1 MKTPPS
7 LTDLVATAGAELTPT
22 DRRIAEAVLAEPTLL
37 AFGTVSDLADR
48 VGTSRPSVVRFAH
61 KLGFQGYTELQSQVQ
76 TEVSRRLVRPSER
89 IRGDEKT
96 DTSARQAI
104 DNSIDSVFEVVQG
117 QDVARLVQPIVEANH
132 VWVLS
137 GETSRAGAIA
147 FNSGLS
153 MIRPNV
159 HMLDDHSIGNE
170 LSNAGPGD
178 TVVVF
183 DFYRYRR
190 MVVTTTRLLAQSGVR
205 VVAITDGPLS
215 PLVELTDCWCEISVP
230 AIGPFDSSIPVVAIS
245 ELLVSKIA
253 RELKDRATERIDR
266 IESLWESTEIFFQ

>member
-7 LTDLVATAGAELTPT
+7 LTDLVATTGADLTPT

-37 AFGTVSDLADR
+37 AFGTVSQLADR

-61 KLGFQGYTELQSQVQ
+61 KLGFQGYTQLQSQMR

-89 IRGDEKT
+89 IRGDLKT
-96 DTSARQAI
+96 DTSARRAI
-104 DNSIDSVFEVVQG
+104 NNALDLVFDVVQG
-117 QDVARLVQPIVEANH
+117 QNLTRLVQPIVEANQ

-147 FNSGLS
+147 FYSGLS
-153 MIRPNV
+153 MVRPNV
-159 HMLDDHSIGNE
+159 HLLDDRSIGNE

-178 TVVVF
+178 TAVVF

-190 MVVTTTRLLAQSGVR
+190 LVVNTTRLLAQSGVR

-230 AIGPFDSSIPVVAIS
+230 AIGPFDSSVPVVAIS

-253 RELKDRATERIDR
+253 RELKDKATRRIDR

>member
-1 MKTPPS
+1 MKSTPS
-7 LTDLVATAGAELTPT
+7 LSDLVATAGAELTPT

-61 KLGFQGYTELQSQVQ
+61 KLGFQGYSELQSQVQ
-76 TEVSRRLVRPSER
+76 TEVSRQLVRPSER
-89 IRGDEKT
+89 IRSDETT
-96 DTSARQAI
+96 DSSARQAI
-104 DNSIDSVFEVVQG
+104 NKAIDSVFDVVQS
-117 QDVARLVQPIVEANH
+117 QDVTHLIQPIVQANH

-147 FNSGLS
+147 FQSGLS

-159 HMLDDHSIGNE
+159 HLLDDRSIGND

-178 TVVVF
+178 AVVVF

-190 MVVTTTRLLAQSGVR
+190 LVVTTTRLLAESGVK

-215 PLVELTDCWCEISVP
+215 PLVELTDTWCEISVP
-230 AIGPFDSSIPVVAIS
+230 AIGPFDSSVPAVAIA

-253 RELKDRATERIDR
+253 RELKDKATERIDR

>member
-1 MKTPPS
+1 MKSTPS
-7 LTDLVATAGAELTPT
+7 LSDLVATAGAELTPT

-61 KLGFQGYTELQSQVQ
+61 KLGFQGYSELQSQVQ
-76 TEVSRRLVRPSER
+76 TEVSRQLVRPSER
-89 IRGDEKT
+89 IRSDQTT
-96 DTSARQAI
+96 DSSARLAI
-104 DNSIDSVFEVVQG
+104 NKAIDSVFDVVQG
-117 QDVARLVQPIVEANH
+117 RDVAHLIQPIVQANH

-147 FNSGLS
+147 FQSGLS

-159 HMLDDHSIGNE
+159 HLLDDRSIGND

-178 TVVVF
+178 AVVVF

-190 MVVTTTRLLAQSGVR
+190 LVVTTTRLLAESGVK

-215 PLVELTDCWCEISVP
+215 PLVELTDTWCEISVP
-230 AIGPFDSSIPVVAIS
+230 AIGPFDSSVPAVAIA

-253 RELKDRATERIDR
+253 RELKDKATERIDR

>member
-1 MKTPPS
+1 MKSTPS
-7 LTDLVATAGAELTPT
+7 LSDLVATAGAELTPT

-61 KLGFQGYTELQSQVQ
+61 KLGFQGYSELQSQVQ
-76 TEVSRRLVRPSER
+76 TEVSRQLVRPSER
-89 IRGDEKT
+89 IRSDETT
-96 DTSARQAI
+96 DSSARLAI
-104 DNSIDSVFEVVQG
+104 NKAIDSVFDVVQG
-117 QDVARLVQPIVEANH
+117 RDVAHLIQPIVQANH

-147 FNSGLS
+147 FQSGLS

-159 HMLDDHSIGNE
+159 HLLDDRSIGND

-178 TVVVF
+178 AVVVF

-190 MVVTTTRLLAQSGVR
+190 LVVTTTRLLAESGVK

-215 PLVELTDCWCEISVP
+215 PLVELTDTWCEISVP
-230 AIGPFDSSIPVVAIS
+230 AIGPFDSSVPAVAIA

-253 RELKDRATERIDR
+253 RELKDKATERIDR

>member
-1 MKTPPS
+1 MKSSPS
-7 LTDLVATAGAELTPT
+7 LSDLVATAGSELTPT

-37 AFGTVSDLADR
+37 AFGTVSDLAGR

-61 KLGFQGYTELQSQVQ
+61 KLGFQGYTELQSLAQ

-89 IRGDEKT
+89 IRSDEKT
-96 DTSARQAI
+96 DSSAHQAI
-104 DNSIDSVFEVVQG
+104 NKAIDSVFDVVQS
-117 QDVARLVQPIVEANH
+117 QDVTHLIQPIVQANH

-147 FNSGLS
+147 FHSGLS

-159 HMLDDHSIGNE
+159 HLLDDRSIGNE

-178 TVVVF
+178 AVVVF
-183 DFYRYRR
+183 DFFRYRR
-190 MVVTTTRLLAQSGVR
+190 LVVTTTRLLAESGVK

-215 PLVELTDCWCEISVP
+215 PLVELTDTWCEISVP
-230 AIGPFDSSIPVVAIS
+230 AIGPFDSSVPAVAIA

-253 RELKDRATERIDR
+253 RELKDKATERIDR
-266 IESLWESTEIFFQ
+266 IESLWKSTEIFYQ

>member
-1 MKTPPS
+1 MKKTPS
-7 LTDLVATAGAELTPT
+7 LTDLVAAAGGELTPT

-61 KLGFQGYTELQSQVQ
+61 KLGFPGYTGLQRLMR
-76 TEVSRRLVRPSER
+76 TEVSRKLARPSER
-89 IRGDEKT
+89 VRGDEK
-96 DTSARQAI
+96 I
-104 DNSIDSVFEVVQG
+104 DLGAHQTINDAIDSVFDAVEG
-117 QDVARLVQPIVEANH
+117 QRISRLVQPVVDASQ

-147 FNSGLS
+147 FYSGLS

-159 HMLDDHSIGNE
+159 HLLDDRSAGSE
-170 LSNAGPGD
+170 LSHAGPGD
-178 TVVVF
+178 AAVVF
-183 DFYRYRR
+183 DFFRYRKL
-190 MVVTTTRLLAQSGVR
+190 VVTAARLLAQSGVK

-215 PLVELTDCWCEISVP
+215 PLIELTDNWCEITVP
-230 AIGPFDSSIPVVAIS
+230 AIGPFDSSIPVVAIA
-245 ELLVSKIA
+245 ELMVAKVA
-253 RELKDRATERIDR
+253 RELKDKATERIDR